1 MATYSIGLCPGAG
14 ALLEQHQA
22 IDYDI
27 GFAVFSKGE
36 IALQQ
41 IKKLGIL

>member
-1 MATYSIGLCPGAG
+1 MATYSIGLCPGPG
-14 ALLEQHQA
+14 TLLEYYQA
-22 IDYDI
+22 IDNDI